1 MTRPVSR
8 EKYEDMKDKAM
19 RYSDECESLKDENES
34 LRERH
39 AELRDVISDLEKS
52 MSTLS
57 AHTDHTDYVEQLESM
72 KKEIQMLKKDKKRD
86 AESYTTKLAQLE
98 REIMLKDANIQR
110 LEDTRKDLHER
121 YDELRSDYKDQ
132 QRWIRDN
139 NLHTKKE

>member
-1 MTRPVSR
+1 MTRAVSR

-19 RYSDECESLKDENES
+19 QYRDECESLKDENES

-57 AHTDHTDYVEQLESM
+57 THSDYAEQLDSM

-86 AESYTTKLAQLE
+86 MESYTTKLAQLE